1 MIIARFII
9 TALLFFSCGALFFV
23 CLLAIRKRSTS
34 GFPAILL
41 ALAGLF
47 VAIYDIGYAMEI
59 NTVDIAETFFWV
71 RFQHWGIQ
79 LVTPTWFLFALLIV
93 RKNKTVSPYMV
104 TLIFFPPIIALLASQ
119 TLGGLNLLHSNPG
132 LAGGELLS
140 RFVYDKGW
148 AMYLVVIVQSA
159 YLIASIVLL
168 AISFARGFPIPRNQS
183 AIYLLGTALPLVS
196 SLAYNF
202 DITPYNA
209 DTTPIVLGLSV
220 LLFMVGF
227 FKVGLLDIVPLARD
241 VIFEGQGDGVL
252 VIDRRGRLTDSN
264 QGMRSILPALEN
276 TEPGASARD
285 TFVGHGALEELL
297 DRDPP
302 SAIEYEAGTASGS
315 RIFHV
320 TSAQLHG
327 ASGKSL
333 GKLLTFHD
341 VTEMKELQRRLETMA
356 THDELTGLYNRR
368 YLNDFATREIDKARA
383 EGSDFSAIMLDLDYF
398 KKVNDTYGHAAGDLV
413 LVAVAKACQRGLRHD
428 DVIGRFGGEEL
439 LVLLP
444 RTPTEAAGFVAEK
457 LRVAIEACQVPYDG
471 LALSVTASFGVASLS
486 PACATLKDLLIAAD
500 MALYK
505 AKDSG
510 RNRVCCSAG
519 SDSAGSSTAGGAGVA
534 GTRVAGAMVGSGVA
548 STR

>member
-1 MIIARFII
+1 MTIARFII

-34 GFPAILL
+34 GLPAILL

-79 LVTPTWFLFALLIV
+79 LITPTWFLFALLIMGKKK
-93 RKNKTVSPYMV
+93 RISPYSIA
-104 TLIFFPPIIALLASQ
+104 LLFLLPIIALAASQ
-119 TLGGLNLLHSNPG
+119 TLGAANLLHPNPG
-132 LAGGELLS
+132 LAEGELLS
-140 RFVYDKGW
+140 RFVYDRGW
-148 AMYLVVIVQSA
+148 AIYLVTIMQTSL
-159 YLIASIVLL
+159 LIASLL
-168 AISFARGFPIPRNQS
+168 LFAKSLAKGFPIPRNQS
-183 AIYLLGTALPLVS
+183 AIYLLGTALPLAS
-196 SLAYNF
+196 SIAYNF
-202 DITPYNA
+202 GLTPHNA
-209 DTTPIVLGLSV
+209 DTTPLVLGLSV
-220 LLFMVGF
+220 MLFMIGF

-276 TEPGASARD
+276 TESGTSARD
-285 TFVGHGALEELL
+285 TFIGHSALEELL

-302 SAIEYEAGTASGS
+302 SAIEYEVATASGS

-368 YLNDFATREIDKARA
+368 YLNDFAAREIDTARSDN
-383 EGSDFSAIMLDLDYF
+383 GDFSAIMLDLDYF
-398 KKVNDTYGHAAGDLV
+398 KRINDTYGHAAGDLV
-413 LVAVAKACQRGLRHD
+413 LVAVAKACQRSLRHD

-444 RTPTEAAGFVAEK
+444 KTAAEAAGFVAEK
-457 LRVAIEACQVPYDG
+457 LRITIESCRVPYDG
-471 LALSVTASFGVASLS
+471 QTIGVTASLGVASLS

-510 RNRVCCSAG
+510 RNRVCCA
-519 SDSAGSSTAGGAGVA
+519 AA
-534 GTRVAGAMVGSGVA
+534 GSGVA
-548 STR
+548 ETR

>member
-1 MIIARFII
+1 
-9 TALLFFSCGALFFV
+9 
-23 CLLAIRKRSTS
+23 
-34 GFPAILL
+34 
-41 ALAGLF
+41 
-47 VAIYDIGYAMEI
+47 
-59 NTVDIAETFFWV
+59 
-71 RFQHWGIQ
+71 
-79 LVTPTWFLFALLIV
+79 
-93 RKNKTVSPYMV
+93 
-104 TLIFFPPIIALLASQ
+104 
-119 TLGGLNLLHSNPG
+119 
-132 LAGGELLS
+132 
-140 RFVYDKGW
+140 
-148 AMYLVVIVQSA
+148 
-159 YLIASIVLL
+159 
-168 AISFARGFPIPRNQS
+168 
-183 AIYLLGTALPLVS
+183 
-196 SLAYNF
+196 
-202 DITPYNA
+202 
-209 DTTPIVLGLSV
+209 
-220 LLFMVGF
+220 
-227 FKVGLLDIVPLARD
+227 
-241 VIFEGQGDGVL
+241 
-252 VIDRRGRLTDSN
+252 
-264 QGMRSILPALEN
+264 
-276 TEPGASARD
+276 
-285 TFVGHGALEELL
+285 
-297 DRDPP
+297 
-302 SAIEYEAGTASGS
+302 
-315 RIFHV
+315 
-320 TSAQLHG
+320 
-327 ASGKSL
+327 
-333 GKLLTFHD
+333 LTFHD

-519 SDSAGSSTAGGAGVA
+519 SDSAGSSTTGGAGIA